1 MSIGRKL
8 AEKTSGKNSLKSE
21 MVLDSLKKYN
31 LESILPNFGKSFK
44 KNIQNEEFY
53 KVCRIFSSEKLSD
66 SEINNIK
73 DKYKIPADV
82 ETSTHL
88 DENILGGVVVYYQGK
103 KWNDSVR
110 GALNRFNEM

>member
-8 AEKTSGKNSLKSE
+8 AEKTSGKNSLKPE
-21 MVLDSLKKYN
+21 MILESIKKYN

-44 KNIQNEEFY
+44 KNLEGEEFY
-53 KVCRIFSSEKLSD
+53 KECKIFSSIEINA
-66 SEINNIK
+66 SEITEIK
-73 DKYKIPADV
+73 EKFKIPEYV

-110 GALNRFNEM
+110 GTLNRFNEM